1 MADAFPPGCCHYPLM
16 EPWQLLYREVL
27 MISGLGL
34 SARRQEKDK
43 ATCEH
48 YANPVWVV
56 EFGKKYRARCLGCR
70 TVGPVVNDGPLAAR
84 QALRNP
90 RASAA

>member
-1 MADAFPPGCCHYPLM
+1 
-16 EPWQLLYREVL
+16 
-27 MISGLGL
+27 MISSLQL

-48 YANPVWVV
+48 YGYPVWVV

-84 QALRNP
+84 QALRNL